1 MCIGVPGQIVEMTGD
16 EGVVD
21 IRGVRQKVNL
31 FLVPEAQIGD
41 FVMIHAGAAI
51 QIMDAGAAAEVLEL
65 LEEMFGDDRV

>member
-51 QIMDAGAAAEVLEL
+51 QIMDAEAAAEVLEL
-65 LEEMFGDDRV
+65 LEEMFGDDRA